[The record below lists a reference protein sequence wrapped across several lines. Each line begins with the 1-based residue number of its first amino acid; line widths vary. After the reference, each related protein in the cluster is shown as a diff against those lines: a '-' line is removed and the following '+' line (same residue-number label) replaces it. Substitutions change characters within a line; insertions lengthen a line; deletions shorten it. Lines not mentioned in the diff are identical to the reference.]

1 MSELVLDGLD
11 DTILGDLRV
20 RAARHGRTVPEEA
33 KAILAEA
40 LAPKR
45 TDSWAAVDAIYDR
58 LTASGKTFTDST
70 ELLREDRDR

>member
-11 DTILGDLRV
+11 DTVLDDLRD

-33 KAILAEA
+33 KAILTEV

-58 LTASGKTFTDST
+58 LTASGKTFSDST

>member
-11 DTILGDLRV
+11 DTILDDLRD
-20 RAARHGRTVPEEA
+20 RAARHGRTIPEEA
-33 KAILAEA
+33 KAILTEA

-45 TDSWAAVDAIYDR
+45 PDSWASVDAIYGR
-58 LTASGKTFTDST
+58 LAASGKTFTDST